1 MAEMFAITSP
11 QAEPL
16 KLDGLGR
23 GQFRVRVV
31 NLSGRALFAEAHI
44 LPEEERVTSWFE
56 VTPPVDRHY
65 AIGASYDYLVNVR
78 AKALA
83 RPGTYKY
90 RFIMKITD
98 TAGEEP
104 DTLSDEL
111 SLTLTRRILPWRT
124 LLVLLFLL
132 IAVGAVI
139 GAFVGGERITSNRL
153 VPTITALAQDRQ
165 FLGIESVDQ
174 VATLQAQE
182 TRVAIATAT
191 LVPQATRIVNLQA
204 DVNARDGTIAALS
217 VTIDNL
223 RQQIAAL
230 QLQVNALEGID
241 VAITSMTSSGGTLN
255 IAIANVGQASSPAG
269 NLRLNVT
276 VSVARINGG
285 TASVNI
291 DVPPLSPG
299 ERTVLPMR
307 SAAAPP
313 LVSAHYVADL
323 EIAGDNNLSNNHREF
338 RQ

>member
-11 QAEPL
+11 QTEPL

-31 NLSGRALFAEAHI
+31 NLSGRALFTEAHI

-132 IAVGAVI
+132 IAAGAVV
-139 GAFVGGERITSNRL
+139 GAFVGSERITTNRL
-153 VPTITALAQDRQ
+153 APTITALSQDRQ
-165 FLGIESVDQ
+165 FLGIESFDQ
-174 VATLQAQE
+174 VATLQA
-182 TRVAIATAT
+182 
-191 LVPQATRIVNLQA
+191 QATRIVNLQA
-204 DVNARDGTIAALS
+204 DANARDG
-217 VTIDNL
+217 TIDNL

-230 QLQVNALEGID
+230 QLQINALEGID
-241 VAITSMTSSGGTLN
+241 VAITSMTSSGGILN

-276 VSVARINGG
+276 VTVVGITGG
-285 TASVNI
+285 TTSVSI
-291 DVPPLSPG
+291 AVPALSPG
-299 ERTVLPMR
+299 QRIVLPAR
-307 SAAAPP
+307 SVAAPP
-313 LVSAHYVADL
+313 FQSAQYVADL
-323 EIAGDNNLSNNHREF
+323 DIAGDHNLGNNHLEF
-338 RQ
+338 RE